1 MKTAIVYYS
10 LSGNTEYAAEKIAA
24 ELGADLIRLE
34 PEKAYPVKGFMK
46 FFVGGKGAVAKS
58 TPALRPYA
66 FAAQDYD
73 LVILGMPLWAGR
85 VTPPL
90 NTFVQENREAL
101 QGKQIAAFVC
111 SSGGGPEK
119 ALEQLRAA
127 LGIDAF
133 AAELSLVD
141 PKTKADAA
149 NGMRIAAFC
158 KALLQE

>member
-1 MKTAIVYYS
+1 MKTAVVYFS

-34 PEKAYPVKGFMK
+34 PEKAYPTKGFMK
-46 FFVGGKGAVAKS
+46 FFVGGKGAVSKAA
-58 TPALRPYA
+58 PALKPYE
-66 FAAQDYD
+66 FAAEDYGMI
-73 LVILGMPLWAGR
+73 VLGMPLWAGR
-85 VTPPL
+85 VTPPI

-111 SSGGGPEK
+111 SSGGSPEK

-127 LGIDAF
+127 LGIEAF

-141 PKTKADAA
+141 PKSKADTA
-149 NGMRIAAFC
+149 NEMRITAFC
-158 KALLQE
+158 NSLKG